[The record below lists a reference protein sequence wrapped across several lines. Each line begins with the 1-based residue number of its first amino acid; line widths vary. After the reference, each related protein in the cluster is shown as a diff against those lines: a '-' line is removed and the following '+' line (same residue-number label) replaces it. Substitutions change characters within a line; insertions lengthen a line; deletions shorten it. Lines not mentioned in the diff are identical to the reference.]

1 MLSLYFPQEVISA
14 ASEVVEDPER
24 DEDGGKRREQAEKE
38 KRALPLS
45 LKWPDTRCKQA
56 VFLFLL
62 PITFPLWLTLPD
74 VRNEVMS

>member
-1 MLSLYFPQEVISA
+1 MLSMYFSQEVISA

-24 DEDGGKRREQAEKE
+24 DEDGMRRREQAEKE
-38 KRALPLS
+38 KQDLPLS

-74 VRNEVMS
+74 VRNQVKI